1 MAVEI
6 TPGAADDQAVDAE
19 VVEPT
24 RLDRLKEAAAPHAV
38 KAKAAFADQKARVAA
53 RLTDWF
59 KTADVTDERLAAE
72 IEKKRRQEAKEETAE
87 ARTRLARLMAQAKTP
102 GLSKDAAAALAVQI
116 ASAETQL
123 QLLDADH
130 MKISGRGLA
139 RARWAKKAGRLG
151 MALAG
156 AYVMVKGLA
165 VEPLLA
171 LAALG
176 AGGPVTWWYLSRPL
190 SEEEEAAAKAM
201 KESPGVVGSPVPPAE
216 FVPDVLDA
224 ARVSL
229 VKSADE
235 RVRGEVDLVKALVH
249 AGVVSAA
256 QESETHIVGLIRED
270 GPGWAA
276 TIELP
281 RGMKAGEAISR
292 VEAIASALRIKKSR
306 IELRP
311 DTSEEGHE
319 GRVRLWVA
327 NQDNPF
333 GSGKAASP
341 LITAESWDFWN
352 DGIPLG
358 VDARGNRHSLHL
370 LWSSLMIGGIQG
382 FGKSYLARLI
392 GAAGALDPH
401 LNVHLVTGKTG
412 PDWAP
417 AKHVA
422 KSYIAGASQEKIH
435 QVLALMDKLITEMQA
450 VGEELER
457 LYEEDPQKCPEGK
470 LTPELAREK
479 GLGLTLLVVDE
490 LQELLDAAAMMKIKV
505 DDDPD
510 SRSQGR
516 SGKDVLVET
525 FARFVRVTRFVG
537 GMGLFITQ
545 RPDAESVPT
554 KLRGV
559 CAKRACFRVKGVAS
573 SKMVLGDDAVADG
586 AAPHLLLDS
595 QKGVFVLDAGVEEG
609 HVTLKA
615 DVIELPEY
623 KEINLRGRDLRTKA
637 GTLTG
642 YAAEHGQADVAK
654 AAWGELLADCLDV
667 LGTAGADRARTETL
681 VTMLAEYR
689 PDRYRDLTKAQ
700 LQQQLRD
707 AGAGTTR
714 KLGAI
719 DGMANPN
726 GYTRQQIADAQP
738 GK

>member
-1 MAVEI
+1 MAIETHQTQ
-6 TPGAADDQAVDAE
+6 TPDDVIDVE
-19 VVEPT
+19 VVEPG
-24 RLDRLKEAAAPHAV
+24 RLDRLKEKTAPHAE
-38 KAKAAFADQKARVAA
+38 KARAGLVEQRARVAI
-53 RLTDWF
+53 RVTNWF
-59 KTADVTDERLAAE
+59 KTADVSDAELAEE
-72 IEKKRRQEAKEETAE
+72 IEKKRRRADRHHARAPRAPRADVAPAGGEGPVLAGVPGPVNQVPLQVPRVSVNRAE
-87 ARTRLARLMAQAKTP
+87 
-102 GLSKDAAAALAVQI
+102 
-116 ASAETQL
+116 
-123 QLLDADH
+123 
-130 MKISGRGLA
+130 ISGRDLVK
-139 RARWAKKAGRLG
+139 ARWAKKAGRAG
-151 MALAG
+151 MVVAG
-156 AYVMVKGLA
+156 AYGA
-165 VEPLLA
+165 VNGIAMEPLLA

-176 AGGPVTWWYLSRPL
+176 ISGPVSWWYLARPL
-190 SEEEEAAAKAM
+190 SEEEEAAAKQGPAAGD
-201 KESPGVVGSPVPPAE
+201 SPTSVPQAQ

-224 ARVSL
+224 SRVSL
-229 VKSADE
+229 VKGADE
-235 RVRGEVDLVKALVH
+235 RVRGEADLVKALVH
-249 AGVVSAA
+249 AGVVSAS

-327 NQDNPF
+327 NEDNPY
-333 GSGKAASP
+333 GSQKTASP

-401 LNVHLVTGKTG
+401 LNVHLITGKTG

-422 KSYIAGASQEKIH
+422 KSYISGASQDKIR

-450 VGEELER
+450 VGDELER
-457 LYEEDPQKCPEGK
+457 LYEEDPKKCPEGK

-525 FARFVRVTRFVG
+525 FARYVRVTRFVG
-537 GMGLFITQ
+537 GMGLFVTQ

-615 DVIELPEY
+615 DVIELPDY
-623 KEINLRGRDLRTKA
+623 KEINLRGRDLRIKA
-637 GTLTG
+637 GTLSG
-642 YAAEHGQADVAK
+642 FAQEHGEADAAVA
-654 AAWGELLADCLDV
+654 ATSVLLTDCLFV
-667 LGTAGADRARTETL
+667 LDAAGTDRARTERL
-681 VTMLAEYR
+681 VELLGAHR
-689 PDRYRDLTKAQ
+689 PDEYGELTNAQ
-700 LQQQLRD
+700 LQKRLRD
-707 AGAGTTR
+707 AGAGTTG
-714 KLGAI
+714 KLGPI

-726 GYTRQQIADAQP
+726 GYTREQIAAAQT

>member
-1 MAVEI
+1 MSIEM
-6 TPGAADDQAVDAE
+6 TKTTEADADEDIIDAE
-19 VVEPT
+19 VVEPG
-24 RLDRLKEAAAPHAV
+24 RVAQLKEKAAPHV
-38 KAKAAFADQKARVAA
+38 GRARTK
-53 RLTDWF
+53 LTDQRAWVGLRVSMWF
-59 KTADVTDERLAAE
+59 RTADVSDADLAEEIAKRRHRAGQRHRPLAQVETEAGTEEGAGPVLSVPKVSAERLV
-72 IEKKRRQEAKEETAE
+72 KVS
-87 ARTRLARLMAQAKTP
+87 
-102 GLSKDAAAALAVQI
+102 GSDLSK
-116 ASAETQL
+116 
-123 QLLDADH
+123 
-130 MKISGRGLA
+130 
-139 RARWAKKAGRLG
+139 ARWAKKAGR
-151 MALAG
+151 AG
-156 AYVMVKGLA
+156 AVALGAYGA
-165 VEPLLA
+165 VNGIAMEPLLA

-176 AGGPVTWWYLSRPL
+176 AGGPVGWWYLGRPL
-190 SEEEEAAAKAM
+190 SAEEQAAAKVM
-201 KESPGVVGSPVPPAE
+201 KDGPAQVQPGPVGPVVPPE

-224 ARVSL
+224 SKVTLLKGAE
-229 VKSADE
+229 E
-235 RVRGEVDLVKALVH
+235 RVRGEADLVKALVH
-249 AGVVSAA
+249 AGVVSAL
-256 QESETHIVGLIRED
+256 QEGETHIVGLIRED

-311 DTSEEGHE
+311 DASEEGHE
-319 GRVRLWVA
+319 GRFRLWVA
-327 NQDNPF
+327 NEDNPY
-333 GSGKAASP
+333 GSGKTMSP
-341 LITAESWDFWN
+341 LISAESWDFWN

-401 LNVHLVTGKTG
+401 LNVHLITGKTG

-422 KSYIAGASQEKIH
+422 KSYIAGASQEKIR

-642 YAAEHGQADVAK
+642 YAAKHGEAD
-654 AAWGELLADCLDV
+654 AAGQRAAELLADCLDV
-667 LGTAGADRARTETL
+667 LGVAGADRARTEVL

-689 PDRYRDLTKAQ
+689 PDRYAELTKTQ
-700 LQQQLRD
+700 LQQQLRE

-714 KLGAI
+714 KLGAL

-726 GYTRQQIADAQP
+726 GYTRQQITDAKT

>member
-1 MAVEI
+1 MSIEASG
-6 TPGAADDQAVDAE
+6 TVDAE
-19 VVEPT
+19 IVDAEIVEPG
-24 RLDRLKEAAAPHAV
+24 RLDRMKEKAAPHAE
-38 KAKAAFADQKARVAA
+38 KARAALTEQKARVGLRVAM
-53 RLTDWF
+53 WF
-59 KTADVTDERLAAE
+59 KTADVSDAELAEE
-72 IEKKRRQEAKEETAE
+72 IAKRHRQRARELQDQKQRRVVAE
-87 ARTRLARLMAQAKTP
+87 AGAEEGVQEGA
-102 GLSKDAAAALAVQI
+102 GVVLAVPKV
-116 ASAETQL
+116 SAEQL
-123 QLLDADH
+123 V
-130 MKISGRGLA
+130 KVSGGELS
-139 RARWAKKAGRLG
+139 RARWAKKAGR
-151 MALAG
+151 AG
-156 AYVMVKGLA
+156 AVLGGAYAAVNGIA

-176 AGGPVTWWYLSRPL
+176 TGGPVTWWYLSRPL

-201 KESPGVVGSPVPPAE
+201 KEGPAKPGVVGSPVPPAE

-229 VKSADE
+229 VKGADE

-327 NQDNPF
+327 NEDNPF

-401 LNVHLVTGKTG
+401 LNVHVVTGKTG

-422 KSYIAGASQEKIH
+422 KSYIAGASQEKIR
-435 QVLALMDKLITEMQA
+435 QVLALMDKLIAEMQA

-457 LYEEDPQKCPEGK
+457 LYEEDPKKCPEGK
-470 LTPELAREK
+470 LTPQLAREK

-505 DDDPD
+505 DDDPE

-525 FARFVRVTRFVG
+525 FARFVRVTRYVG

-559 CAKRACFRVKGVAS
+559 CAKRACFRVKGAAS

-595 QKGVFVLDAGVEEG
+595 QLGVFVLDAGVEEG

-615 DVIELPEY
+615 DTIELPEY

-654 AAWGELLADCLDV
+654 AASGELLADCLNV
-667 LGTAGADRARTETL
+667 LDAVGADRARTESL
-681 VTMLAEYR
+681 LMMLSEHR
-689 PDRYRDLTKAQ
+689 PDQYGDLTTVQ
-700 LQQQLRD
+700 LQQRLRD

-726 GYTRQQIADAQP
+726 GYTRQQIADAQT